1 MATIYDIIQGINQAA
16 ANAYDGSH
24 DERYS
29 SDGEARKVGLKREEG
44 DPIIDSRIMDGFKV
58 KFHGDKLVVLYH
70 SEFPIKEVH
79 NSGFV
84 NDVESIFSDIT
95 KFLRKEYKSVTGNSL
110 TLTSQGDAQVL
121 LQNMSNIRTWCQ
133 ANKTYKIGGLNEV
146 EPVSAGTPK
155 DRLDKAI
162 EKFLSIGKDKYPGAK
177 KPTNITRKND

>member
-1 MATIYDIIQGINQAA
+1 MATIYDVIQGISQAA

-44 DPIIDSRIMDGFKV
+44 DPITDSRIMDGFKV

-70 SEFPIKEVH
+70 SELPIKEVH
-79 NSGFV
+79 NNNFV

-162 EKFLSIGKDKYPGAK
+162 EKFLSIGKDKYSGAK